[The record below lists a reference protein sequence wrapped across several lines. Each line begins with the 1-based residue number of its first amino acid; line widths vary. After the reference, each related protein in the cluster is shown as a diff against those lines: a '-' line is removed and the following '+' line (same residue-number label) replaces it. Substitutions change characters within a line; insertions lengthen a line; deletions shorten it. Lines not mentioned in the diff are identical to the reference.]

1 MVKVGDLV
9 IVSKWVIPNL
19 TENERTG
26 IVTKL
31 DRYIL
36 ASPDED
42 VPPGRRITEP
52 LYKVQ
57 FSHNKLLNS
66 NSTWVT
72 LKQIHKIIS
81 RA

>member
-42 VPPGRRITEP
+42 IIEP

-57 FSHNKLLNS
+57 FSHNKLLN
-66 NSTWVT
+66 NNWAWVT
-72 LKQIHKIIS
+72 LQQIHKIIS